1 MIKKYFITFNLT
13 VTPDDISWKC
23 YESIS
28 KPYEPHMRNIKSTF
42 SRTGHMCFLIDFL
55 KICLFLILT
64 PVPHTNTHHKAS
76 EDLKYC
82 TQIARTTF
90 TIFWWWF
97 CQFFNLAADVFKIS
111 WNSVSL
117 TLKCTTFP
125 SRFICVHLNNTS
137 FQVKSSL
144 LYCQF
149 FHSTYIQRIEIALLS
164 DPWCIQLTLNT
175 DSRRSNTDQYSLTIC
190 TYKLYRYTNE
200 DIVEK

>member
-1 MIKKYFITFNLT
+1 
-13 VTPDDISWKC
+13 
-23 YESIS
+23 
-28 KPYEPHMRNIKSTF
+28 MRNIKSTF

-125 SRFICVHLNNTS
+125 SRFLCVHLNTTS
-137 FQVKSSL
+137 FQVKSS
-144 LYCQF
+144 QVK
-149 FHSTYIQRIEIALLS
+149 SALLS
-164 DPWCIQLTLNT
+164 ILPHVQYIHTENWNCVTLRPLVHTVNIKHW
-175 DSRRSNTDQYSLTIC
+175 Q
-190 TYKLYRYTNE
+190 
-200 DIVEK
+200 